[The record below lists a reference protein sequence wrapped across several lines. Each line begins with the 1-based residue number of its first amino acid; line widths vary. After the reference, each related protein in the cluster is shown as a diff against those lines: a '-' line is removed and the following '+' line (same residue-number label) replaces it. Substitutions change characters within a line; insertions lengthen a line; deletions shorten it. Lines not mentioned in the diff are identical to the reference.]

1 MKSALVRS
9 IVLALIAVF
18 TLSCGGGGGGDGGGS
33 SSSSGGGATIIG
45 YVYSLNNVAKT
56 VSVYRLY
63 STGLLALASTANTG
77 TNPCTITIDPSG
89 KFAYVTNTDDL
100 TISQYTI
107 GANGALTDNGTT
119 TITTGFGPNS
129 LTVDPG
135 GKYAYV
141 TNYAGMLA
149 GQDGTVSKFTIGA
162 DGKLSGEATVTYAGA
177 NPWFV
182 AIRPSGDYAYV
193 IDHDA
198 ALVLLYN
205 INLVN
210 GSLTAAGVPIV
221 TGTGPSMMAIDPT
234 GVYAYV
240 SNFDTTT
247 ISQYTINAADGALTS
262 NGTVNP
268 GNNPFSVTIDPT
280 GKYVYASN
288 FDDGATDTTIS
299 QYTIGAGGALTAM
312 VPATVAAGKGPTY
325 LVIDPSGKYA
335 FVGNVGSNNI
345 SMYTITTGKLAANSP
360 ATIGPST
367 TPVWMAIKGP

>member
-9 IVLALIAVF
+9 FVLALIAVF
-18 TLSCGGGGGGDGGGS
+18 TLSCGGGGGGDGG

-77 TNPCTITIDPSG
+77 TNPCTITIDPTG
-89 KFAYVTNTDDL
+89 KYAYVTNTDDL

-107 GANGALTDNGTT
+107 GASGALTDNGTT
-119 TITTGFGPNS
+119 TVTTGFGPNS
-129 LTVDPG
+129 LTIDPA

-141 TNYAGMLA
+141 TNYAGMNP
-149 GQDGTVSKFTIGA
+149 GEDGTVSKFTIGA
-162 DGKLSGEATVTYAGA
+162 DGKLSAQAEVTYAGA

-182 AIRPSGDYAYV
+182 AIRPSGEYAYV

-198 ALVLLYN
+198 SLALLYN
-205 INLVN
+205 VN
-210 GSLTAAGVPIV
+210 PDGSLAATGTSMP

-234 GVYAYV
+234 GAYAYV
-240 SNFDTTT
+240 SNFDDTT
-247 ISQYTINAADGALTS
+247 ISQYSVNAADGTLSAIGA
-262 NGTVNP
+262 GTVNA

-280 GKYVYASN
+280 GTYVYASN
-288 FDDGATDTTIS
+288 FDNGATDTTIS
-299 QYTIGAGGALTAM
+299 QYDIGAGGALAAM

-325 LVIDPSGKYA
+325 LVVDPSGKYA
-335 FVGNVGSNNI
+335 FVGNVGSNDI
-345 SMYTITTGKLAANSP
+345 SMYTMTTGKLAANSP